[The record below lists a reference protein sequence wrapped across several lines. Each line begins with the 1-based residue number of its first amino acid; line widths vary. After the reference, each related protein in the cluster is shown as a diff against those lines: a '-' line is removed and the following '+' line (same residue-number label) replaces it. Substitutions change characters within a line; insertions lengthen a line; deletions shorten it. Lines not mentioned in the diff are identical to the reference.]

1 VQIVVNHVTRMTSD
15 DRICVAGVDVET
27 FKHVRPVTP
36 RTDLITR
43 ELLRENDGPFGPGAV
58 VDLGEV
64 EACPSSPE
72 TEDHRFQTA
81 AASHIGDLSD
91 DEYMALLEKLQDE
104 DIRGAFGPELI
115 EVRPGKLALPA
126 GEGSVSLGVVE
137 PVDACLEVSFG
148 NLYLTLEGL
157 ERPAKIR
164 VTDVRFYEPDHKSL
178 RRERIDD
185 VNERIQR
192 GVPIYTMLG
201 LAQALWDGGSRQEL
215 HWLMANGICMADRAV
230 SDVP

>member
-1 VQIVVNHVTRMTSD
+1 MQIVVNHVTRMTSD
-15 DRICVAGVDVET
+15 KRICVAGIDAET

-43 ELLRENDGPFGPGAV
+43 ELLRENDGPFGPGAI

-64 EACPSSPE
+64 EACPSPPE
-72 TEDHRFQTA
+72 TEDHRFKTA
-81 AASHIGDLSD
+81 AASHVEDLSD
-91 DEYMALLEKLQDE
+91 DEYMALLEEMQDG
-104 DIRGAFGPELI
+104 DISSAFGPELI
-115 EVRPGKLALPA
+115 EVRPGKLAVPA

-137 PVDACLEVSFG
+137 PVDPRLEISFE
-148 NLYLTLEGL
+148 NLYLTLEG
-157 ERPAKIR
+157 PAGRAKVR
-164 VTDVRFYEPDHKSL
+164 VTDVRFYEPDHKTL
-178 RRERIDD
+178 RRDRIDD
-185 VNERIQR
+185 VNERIQL

-201 LAQALWDGGSRQEL
+201 LAQALWDIGSRQQL